1 MAARAVAENGMPI
14 TLACAAFGIS
24 ESCHHS
30 WPKLQAESAQIAD
43 WLVRQTDNNSN
54 WGCGRRIRLFNPIDD
69 FNREALAID
78 VYFSLPAY
86 LKVPVARPV

>member
-1 MAARAVAENGMPI
+1 MPI

-24 ESCHHS
+24 ESCYRYRL
-30 WPKLQAESAQIAD
+30 KLQAENAQIAD
-43 WLVRQTDNNSN
+43 WLVRQTDNNGD
-54 WGCGRRIRLFNPIDD
+54 WGFGRCIRLFNPIDD

-78 VYFSLPAY
+78 VGFSLPAY